1 MASKPR
7 KKGTRWEVVFKRAGL
22 LDKPLYLFYPTE
34 EAALDGSKRVE
45 ALLDRGIVPAEELT
59 TGVVMTLSSL
69 FDLYTR
75 DAHPS
80 QKDRQVLQ
88 AVQKI
93 VGATPVGVVTIK
105 WVDDWIT
112 EMKRIDKLVPAS
124 IRSKVGAV
132 ARAWHWAQR
141 KNHIEIATNPFRG
154 MPDGYA
160 NYTELD
166 AKFAGTKKQDIERDR
181 RLEPGEEDKIR
192 AVILSGVLPRKQRP
206 YAIPHPTDLLRD
218 FTLALETAMR
228 LRERYTLEVSQVR
241 LHQRTIYLDR
251 TKNGDSR
258 NVPLSSVAVAVLKE
272 QIEGKSPDERV
283 FPWWDGDASERGLK
297 LASNFLSKL
306 YAQVFEMVG
315 CGDLT
320 EHDLRHEGTSR
331 FFEKTSLRGEE
342 IMKIVGHK
350 SHKMLMRYAQL
361 RGSDLAERLW

>member
-22 LDKPLYLFYPTE
+22 LDKPLYLFWDTE
-34 EAALDGSKRVE
+34 EDALEGSKRVE
-45 ALLDRGIVPAEELT
+45 ALLAKGIVPHEEVS
-59 TGVVMTLSSL
+59 TGVVMTLSAL
-69 FDLYTR
+69 FDLYER

-80 QKDRQVLQ
+80 QKDREVLRT
-88 AVQKI
+88 VRKLCGEVPI
-93 VGATPVGVVTIK
+93 MVVTIPWADA
-105 WVDDWIT
+105 WVT
-112 EMKRIDKLVPAS
+112 EMKRIHKLGPSS

-132 ARAWHWAQR
+132 GRAWDWGQR
-141 KNHIEIATNPFRG
+141 KNYIEVPNNPFRG

-166 AKFAGTKKQDIERDR
+166 AKFAGEAKEDIERDR
-181 RLEPGEEDKIR
+181 RLEPGEEDRIR
-192 AVILSGVLPRKQRP
+192 EVICNGILPRKQRP
-206 YAIPHPTDLLRD
+206 FHIPHKEDLERD

-228 LRERYTLEVSQVR
+228 LRERYTLEVSQVK
-241 LHQRTIYLDR
+241 LHQRTIYLDK

-272 QIEGKSPDERV
+272 QIEGKKSTDRV
-283 FPWWDGDASERGLK
+283 FPWWNGDISEKGLK

-306 YAQVFEMVG
+306 YAQVFETAG

-331 FFEKTSLRGEE
+331 FFEKTTLAGEA
-342 IMKIVGHK
+342 IMKITGHR
-350 SHKMLMRYAQL
+350 SHTMLMRYLKL
-361 RGSDLAERLW
+361 RGSDLASQLW